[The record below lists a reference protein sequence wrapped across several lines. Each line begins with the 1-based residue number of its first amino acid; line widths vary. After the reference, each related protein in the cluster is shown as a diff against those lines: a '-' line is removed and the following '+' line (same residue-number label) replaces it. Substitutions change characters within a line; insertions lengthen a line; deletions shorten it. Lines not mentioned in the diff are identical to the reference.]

1 VVGIGW
7 TEDGRNGTKRDKAKL
22 QVIDCGAAVLW
33 LKAQIKTGAFLHIA
47 KSHLDLDPANNPMA

>member
-1 VVGIGW
+1 
-7 TEDGRNGTKRDKAKL
+7 
-22 QVIDCGAAVLW
+22 VLW